1 MSTFD
6 ARPPPGPSLR
16 RKIRMDDLGTARQS
30 AKFDDAFGV
39 GKGCTG
45 ALFFERACRSAWEA
59 RRGRPRARD
68 RPRARFWPLSVRVH
82 WIVAIKKSGV
92 SCVRA
97 PRGARDSDRDPAD
110 GFWFSSS
117 EAPGGCSVRL
127 TCVQPASGTCIAREA
142 RACGDLIASSVS
154 SVRAAVVSWE
164 RDSARR
170 HGSSTLSALP
180 PGRRNSAWDTADAG
194 SIVART

>member
-1 MSTFD
+1 MHSGLERGAPVPFFLNGRVD
-6 ARPPPGPSLR
+6 PPGR
-16 RKIRMDDLGTARQS
+16 RAAAG
-30 AKFDDAFGV
+30 
-39 GKGCTG
+39 
-45 ALFFERACRSAWEA
+45 
-59 RRGRPRARD
+59 RARD

-142 RACGDLIASSVS
+142 RACGDLMTSSVS
-154 SVRAAVVSWE
+154 VVRAAVVSWE

-194 SIVART
+194 SIVARTSAVCRRRRRRF